1 MSEYDVVWQ
10 FIFIRRAFIRKFLMK
25 CFADIP
31 DDGNDSI
38 CEVVRIERLQHQ
50 LNFLIPICFPER
62 VENAFVSKNGQLPVP
77 VRDIDQHAIA
87 MFCLLHFQMK
97 KDFLSAIH
105 RVYVFAF
112 TLYVDPDLATGTP
125 LFFPDGINDGRLLCL
140 SEKRL
145 GLLERKKSQCYC
157 FIYQSQPSASCPNL
171 DLPRNNLS
179 L

>member
-1 MSEYDVVWQ
+1 VVTLSLSAPAQTAKPEKIWRRKFFSLMSEYDVVWQ

-125 LFFPDGINDGRLLCL
+125 LFFPDGINALLL
-140 SEKRL
+140 RSL
-145 GLLERKKSQCYC
+145 FFGPSKSCTPC
-157 FIYQSQPSASCPNL
+157 
-171 DLPRNNLS
+171 
-179 L
+179 